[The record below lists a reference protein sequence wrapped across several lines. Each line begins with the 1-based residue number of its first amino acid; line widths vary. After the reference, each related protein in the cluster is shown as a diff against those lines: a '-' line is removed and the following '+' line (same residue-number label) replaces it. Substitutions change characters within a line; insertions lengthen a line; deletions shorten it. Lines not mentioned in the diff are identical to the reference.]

1 MRTSA
6 LVFAGFLTL
15 TLAAAASAV
24 EPVFTDDLGQAVRGF
39 DPVAYFTDGKPVP
52 GQAEFSFPYQG
63 AIWRFT
69 SAEHRDL
76 FKADPAKYAPQYG
89 GYCAYAVSLGKTA
102 PIDPQAWRIV
112 EGKLYLNKNPGIQ
125 KDWEEDIPGNISK
138 GDANWPRILARK

>member
-1 MRTSA
+1 MRTRA
-6 LVFAGFLTL
+6 LVLAGCLTFA
-15 TLAAAASAV
+15 LAAAAAAV

-52 GQAEFSFPYQG
+52 GLPEFSFPYKG

-76 FKADPAKYAPQYG
+76 FQADPARYAPQYG

-112 EGKLYLNKNPGIQ
+112 DGKLYLNKNPGIQ

-138 GDANWPRILARK
+138 GDANWPKILARK